1 MAIDFHS
8 HLIAV
13 IKQYIPEIRLLYL
26 FGSYASGQINK
37 NSDIDLA
44 VLLPEKISTVDRWEI
59 QQKLAL
65 EFNVDIDLIDLLS
78 ASTVMQ
84 NEIISKGICLYDA
97 EDYQGLFE
105 MQVMSMYQ
113 HLNEERALLLT
124 AFKGDYYG

>member
-1 MAIDFHS
+1 MAIDFNS

-13 IKQYIPEIRLLYL
+13 IKQYIPAIRLLYL
-26 FGSYASGQINK
+26 FGSYASGQTNK

-44 VLLPEKISTVDRWEI
+44 VLLPEKISTVARWEI

-97 EDYQGLFE
+97 ENYQGLFE

-113 HLNEERALLLT
+113 HLNEERASLLT

>member
-8 HLIAV
+8 QLINICRQHFPD
-13 IKQYIPEIRLLYL
+13 IKLLYL
-26 FGSYASGQINK
+26 FGSHASNQAHA

-44 VLLPEKISTVDRWEI
+44 VLLTKKISTVTRWNI

-65 EFNVDIDLIDLLS
+65 ELNIDVDLIDLLS

-84 NEIISKGICLYDA
+84 NQIINKGICLYDMA
-97 EDYQGLFE
+97 DYKNTFE

-113 HLNEERALLLT
+113 HLNDERSSLLT
-124 AFKGDYYG
+124 AFKGS

>member
-1 MAIDFHS
+1 MAINFNT
-8 HLIAV
+8 HLITA
-13 IKQYIPEIRLLYL
+13 IKQYLPEIKLLYL
-26 FGSYASGQINK
+26 FGSYASGQQHK

-44 VLLPEKISTVDRWEI
+44 VLLPQKISTVARWEV

-84 NEIISKGICLYDA
+84 NEIINKGICLYDA

-105 MQVMSMYQ
+105 MQVISMYQ
-113 HLNEERALLLT
+113 HLNEERASLLA
-124 AFKGDYYG
+124 AFKGA